1 MNKLNLLQNL
11 MTQKLNY
18 LKNIPK
24 NRKTQYNT
32 LYFHDFTSQEQSKI
46 ISYFPNVDMHKSN
59 QTFGHEYILNSLDEY
74 DLMLFSNVDS
84 YICSIEFVTPFI
96 DILTQQG
103 EMWFF
108 INKTNDILEGNKQ
121 TRQFENMLYENNI
134 RFLKN
139 TLYHEDYPLDIITI
153 KKQSNKIVIRH
164 V

>member
-84 YICSIEFVTPFI
+84 DICSIEFVTPFI

-121 TRQFENMLYENNI
+121 IRQFENMLYENNI

>member
-84 YICSIEFVTPFI
+84 YICSIEFVTPFV

-108 INKTNDILEGNKQ
+108 INKTNDI
-121 TRQFENMLYENNI
+121 
-134 RFLKN
+134 
-139 TLYHEDYPLDIITI
+139 
-153 KKQSNKIVIRH
+153 
-164 V
+164 